1 MEKNNYINIEILE
14 SDLAKINIA
23 FDYAISYLKE
33 DAKDFKKSTGKD
45 SMGLIIAKRLSE
57 TYKRMNNY
65 GK

>member
-1 MEKNNYINIEILE
+1 MKENEYISIEILK

-33 DAKDFKKSTGKD
+33 DAKDFKKSTEKD

-57 TYKRMNNY
+57 TYERIND
-65 GK
+65 